1 MSAFARA
8 GARRRVAR
16 TLLVGSVGL
25 AVLAVAGG
33 CVRPFL
39 GDWGDAAKVE
49 GLDERQAQGFWMT
62 SEAQE
67 VERARFDML
76 IPLTRVFYERT
87 TNRRVNSKATFDDP
101 ALREYFHD
109 PAAFAD
115 YYANLVEALD
125 RAFFESHKP
134 VSVRLDRIERV
145 APKRVL
151 VEVTFRG
158 RNRKPLRFWS
168 THVTRT
174 DEWEFSEGRWWI
186 VPGKV

>member
-1 MSAFARA
+1 MLALLAAAALVSA
-8 GARRRVAR
+8 
-16 TLLVGSVGL
+16 L
-25 AVLAVAGG
+25 G
-33 CVRPFL
+33 CVRPYP
-39 GDWGDAAKVE
+39 GEWGEGAEVI
-49 GLDERQAQGFWMT
+49 GLDRRQAQGFWMT
-62 SEAQE
+62 SEADD
-67 VERARFDML
+67 VEQARFDTL
-76 IPLTRVFYERT
+76 VPLAKVFYERT

-125 RAFFESHKP
+125 RAYFESHKP
-134 VSVRLDRIERV
+134 ISVKLVRVERI

-151 VEVTFRG
+151 LEVDFRG

-174 DEWEFSEGRWWI
+174 DEWEFASGRWWI
-186 VPGKV
+186 IPGKV